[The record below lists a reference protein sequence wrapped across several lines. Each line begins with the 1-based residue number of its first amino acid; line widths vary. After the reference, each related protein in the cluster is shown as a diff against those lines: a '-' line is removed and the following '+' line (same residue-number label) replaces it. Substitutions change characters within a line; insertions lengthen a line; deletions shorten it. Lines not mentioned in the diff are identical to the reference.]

1 MTNPW
6 EQFVELVTQNP
17 AVEFMDKHFGQ
28 WLLALIILAMGY
40 PAIRILNRYIVRIF
54 EKLDLDETIEMFIQR
69 VISVFLW
76 LVLITLVLDNLG
88 VDITGF
94 VAAFGIVG
102 LAIAFAAQDTISNVF
117 AGIFIMLDRPFKI
130 GDRIMLHTKIGS
142 LYSSWGDVV
151 EIGLRTT
158 KVRSTDGVI
167 LTIPNNIITNNPLVN
182 FSHMKSP
189 ALRVRIRLGLVISW
203 QNVMKAERV
212 VTKILD
218 DHPKVVRKPKP
229 PQVVFREIRDSDVVL
244 EARFFVANP
253 KDMRFTKSDIIKSI
267 LQEFENQKVHL
278 AYPVH
283 VGLENNVNLGSL
295 GFENL

>member
-1 MTNPW
+1 MSNPW
-6 EQFVELVTQNP
+6 ESFVELVTKNP
-17 AVEFMDKHFGQ
+17 AVEFMNDHFGQ
-28 WLLALIILAMGY
+28 WLLALLILVVGY
-40 PAIRILNRYIVRIF
+40 PTIKVINRYLV
-54 EKLDLDETIEMFIQR
+54 KLFDKVDLDETVEMFVQR
-69 VISVFLW
+69 VLSVFLW

-88 VDITGF
+88 IDITGF

-189 ALRVRIRLGLVISW
+189 SLRVRIRLGLVTTW

-212 VTKILD
+212 VTKIVE
-218 DHPKVVRKPKP
+218 DHPKVVRKPKA

-244 EARFFVANP
+244 EARFFVASP
-253 KDMRFTKSDIIKSI
+253 REMRGAKSEIIKSI
-267 LQEFENQKVHL
+267 LMEFENQGVHL
-278 AYPVH
+278 AYPTRI
-283 VGLENNVNLGSL
+283 GLESHVDPANL
-295 GFENL
+295 GFERL